1 MSYQDPNAMPYPVSQ
16 SRVNEVFPAVMRHV
30 YLWMFLGLLVTAGV
44 AAVIASRP
52 GWLQLLYQMPL
63 LLIVIVIAQFALVI
77 ALAAAINRLSPGT
90 ALLLF
95 FLYAALNGLMFAS
108 IFLVYSLGSI
118 ALAFIASASLFA
130 AMSIIGFTT
139 KADLTKWGGILFMAL
154 IGLIIAS
161 IVNIFLASTAL
172 DWIITYAGI
181 LIFLGLTVYDTQR
194 IKKQTAVLLSQGDEL
209 AISRMGVLGA
219 LRLYLDF
226 INLFL
231 MILRLTGRRS

>member
-1 MSYQDPNAMPYPVSQ
+1 MSYQDPKATPFPVSQ
-16 SRVNEVFPAVMRHV
+16 SRVDEVFPTVMRRV

-44 AAVIASRP
+44 AGVIASRP
-52 GWLQLLYQMPL
+52 GWLLLLYQMPL
-63 LLIVIVIAQFALVI
+63 LMMVIVIAQFALVI
-77 ALAAAINRLSPGT
+77 ALAAAINRLSLGT

-108 IFLVYSLGSI
+108 IFLLYSLGSV

-130 AMSIIGFTT
+130 AMSIIGYTT
-139 KADLTKWGGILFMAL
+139 KVDLTQWGGILFMAL

-161 IVNIFLASTAL
+161 VVNIFLASTAL

-194 IKKQTAVLLSQGDEL
+194 IKKQTAMLLCQGDEVTMGR
-209 AISRMGVLGA
+209 IGVLGA

>member
-1 MSYQDPNAMPYPVSQ
+1 MSYQDPKAMPYPISQ
-16 SRVNEVFPAVMRHV
+16 SRVDEVFPTVMRRV
-30 YLWMFLGLLVTAGV
+30 YLWMFLGLLVTASV
-44 AAVIASRP
+44 AGVIASKP
-52 GWLQLLYQMPL
+52 DWLRLLYQMPL
-63 LLIVIVIAQFALVI
+63 LLMVIVIAQFALVI
-77 ALAAAINRLSPGT
+77 TLAAAINRLSLGT

-108 IFLVYSLGSI
+108 IFLLYSLGSV

-130 AMSIIGFTT
+130 AMSIIGYTT
-139 KADLTKWGGILFMAL
+139 KVDLAHWGGILFMAL
-154 IGLIIAS
+154 IGFLIAS
-161 IVNIFLASTAL
+161 VVNIFLASTAL

-194 IKKQTAVLLSQGDEL
+194 IKKQTAMLLSQGDEV
-209 AISRMGVLGA
+209 AIGRMGVLGA